1 MPTPLNDEI
10 FDALVIGAGPAGSS
24 AARALALGGFRVL
37 LLEKHPMPRPKL
49 CGGAVSNQALQA
61 LGFPIPPEMVDD
73 VCQGAR
79 ITYRD
84 KVNDVVLDRVVST
97 FIARD
102 RFDAFLEEKAVE
114 AGAVL
119 EVARVEDLR
128 EDGGLIIATT
138 TAGERRARFV
148 VIACGAVS
156 RLITKVRPLDGP
168 EGMGFCLGYDFP
180 VQSKNLLAE
189 NKNRI
194 ALYFDQVE
202 HGYAWAYHQGQRL
215 NVGIGGFASQWR
227 DPKSSMDAFCRRL
240 GLSVEGIHY
249 KGAMVP
255 LGGVRRR
262 VAKGRLLL
270 AGDSAGFVDPFT
282 GEGIAYAIR
291 SGQIAAE
298 TIMEGLAGPASFGG
312 RTVSSRFERR
322 CWDEFGSKLRL
333 SLWFSRLLYRHP
345 HRTFPIFCD
354 DKPLLREF
362 LRMVENQRSYEG
374 YGLWATARWARLYLE
389 SLGREG
395 WEKVKKRY

>member
-1 MPTPLNDEI
+1 M
-10 FDALVIGAGPAGSS
+10 
-24 AARALALGGFRVL
+24 
-37 LLEKHPMPRPKL
+37 
-49 CGGAVSNQALQA
+49 
-61 LGFPIPPEMVDD
+61 
-73 VCQGAR
+73 
-79 ITYRD
+79 
-84 KVNDVVLDRVVST
+84 
-97 FIARD
+97 
-102 RFDAFLEEKAVE
+102 
-114 AGAVL
+114 
-119 EVARVEDLR
+119 
-128 EDGGLIIATT
+128 
-138 TAGERRARFV
+138 

-395 WEKVKKRY
+395 WEKEKKDINNVNASKNIISFRGPLRIFVVFETFTKKLIVKPIKAGSPPAALESIFLDGVNGVMRYVLKDGLRRNRGRGRPFRKS